1 LDDYAFLIWAYAE
14 LYQATFSLRYLQKA
28 KDLIKD
34 MLDLFWDEHH
44 GGFYLSG
51 KDAEQLI
58 AEDKEIYDGALPS
71 GNSVAG
77 FMLTRMGYLTGETVY
92 LDKVE
97 QMYSTFFDD
106 IHRYSEGAA
115 FFMQCLLLT
124 ENPTKEVV
132 ILGSETD
139 QDRMKLME
147 ELHEH
152 FLPDTA
158 IIVGEKAEDFEKV
171 IPFAAEY

>member
-1 LDDYAFLIWAYAE
+1 
-14 LYQATFSLRYLQKA
+14 
-28 KDLIKD
+28 
-34 MLDLFWDEHH
+34 
-44 GGFYLSG
+44 
-51 KDAEQLI
+51 EQLI

-106 IHRYSEGAA
+106 IHRYSARAA

-171 IPFAAEY
+171 IPFAAEYKQLETKTTTYICENFACQKPTTDIEEVIKELR